1 MGLSVFSTKEFG
13 ESCEESETGGG
24 IQNPEV
30 QEPEAIQGQG
40 NKIQEEGA
48 MAIASQPLW
57 RKAFADEA
65 VC

>member
-40 NKIQEEGA
+40 NQDPRGGCYGYCQ
-48 MAIASQPLW
+48 S
-57 RKAFADEA
+57 AFMEKS

>member
-30 QEPEAIQGQG
+30 QEPEAIQVAR
-40 NKIQEEGA
+40 KIK
-48 MAIASQPLW
+48 I
-57 RKAFADEA
+57 
-65 VC
+65 